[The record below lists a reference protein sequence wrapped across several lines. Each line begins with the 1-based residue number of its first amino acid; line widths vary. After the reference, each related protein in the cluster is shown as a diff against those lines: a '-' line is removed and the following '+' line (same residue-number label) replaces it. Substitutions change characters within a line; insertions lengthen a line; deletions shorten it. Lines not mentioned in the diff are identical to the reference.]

1 MRFSQKYFSHLPCKT
16 TFHDGLG
23 EAEQPSFYV
32 ISQKSI
38 KENLLFSEI
47 AKNRGLKPLKKDVK

>member
-1 MRFSQKYFSHLPCKT
+1 MGWVK
-16 TFHDGLG
+16 
-23 EAEQPSFYV
+23 AIQPNFYV

-47 AKNRGLKPLKKDVK
+47 AKNRGLKPPKKDVK